1 MTEHPGP
8 VPLRDRS
15 FVQDQ
20 AVKLSICCIT
30 FNHAAFIATCL
41 DGFLDQ
47 CCDFRVEILIYDDAS
62 TDATAAI
69 IRDYAA
75 RHPTIFRASLMTE
88 NQFSKGVN
96 PYFGHV
102 FPAARGEYIAICDG
116 DDYWADPVKLARQ
129 AAVLDAEPG
138 IALTF
143 GPVRGIDEAGADT
156 PYCGGAT
163 RDLTAAELK
172 AAVPINTLTA
182 CFRNIFRDAPVP
194 LYVRTA
200 TIGDLMVWA
209 MLGYHGSARF
219 LPDLAPAFYRLR
231 SGGLI
236 SMQGRDRQIMMTAIA
251 QMHLAGYHL
260 EQNDARAMEAA
271 MVSMAALFNANG
283 QGALIYQPSSAVSLR
298 IRLFRLRKQFTRW
311 RKSVSV
317 RNGRR

>member
-1 MTEHPGP
+1 MTGHPGP
-8 VPLRDRS
+8 VPLRDRT
-15 FVQDQ
+15 FAQDQ
-20 AVKLSICCIT
+20 TVKLSICCIT
-30 FNHAAFIATCL
+30 FNHAPFIATCL

-47 CCDFRVEILIYDDAS
+47 RCDFRVEILIYDDAS

-75 RHPTIFRASLMTE
+75 LHPTIFRTMLMTE

-138 IALTF
+138 TVLTF
-143 GPVRGIDEAGADT
+143 GRVRGIDETGADT
-156 PYCGGAT
+156 PHRGGAT

-219 LPDLAPAFYRLR
+219 LPDLAPACYRLR

-236 SMQGRDRQIMMTAIA
+236 SMQGRDRQNMTTAIA
-251 QMHLAGYHL
+251 RMHLAGYHL
-260 EQNDARAMEAA
+260 EQNDARAMAAA
-271 MVSMAALFNANG
+271 MVGMVDQFNLNRE
-283 QGALIYQPSSAVSLR
+283 GALIYQPSSTVSLR
-298 IRLFRLRKQFTRW
+298 VRLFRLRKQFTQW
-311 RKSVSV
+311 RKSVLL
-317 RNGRR
+317 RTGRR